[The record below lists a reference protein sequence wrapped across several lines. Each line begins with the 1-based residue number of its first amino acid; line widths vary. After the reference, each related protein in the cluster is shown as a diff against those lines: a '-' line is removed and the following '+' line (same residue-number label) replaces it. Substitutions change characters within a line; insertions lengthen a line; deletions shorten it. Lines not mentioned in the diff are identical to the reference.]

1 MCSNELRYQMAT
13 SASIRSARVM
23 SPYTTWLARIYAVV
37 LVVWAIAYP
46 QLDKVNSQFMGSVFN
61 VVGAVLIVA
70 GLYAFPRTSPWVAAA
85 LVTLGAVVGT
95 LSIFWAG
102 VPVIATIA
110 LIILIVRDARRSRSV
125 ALAPAA

>member
-1 MCSNELRYQMAT
+1 
-13 SASIRSARVM
+13 M

-46 QLDKVNSQFMGSVFN
+46 QLDKVNSQFAGSVMN

-70 GLYAFPRTSPWVAAA
+70 GLYAFPRTSPWVAVA

-95 LSIFWAG
+95 LSIYWAG
-102 VPVIATIA
+102 VTTIAMIA
-110 LIILIVRDARRSRSV
+110 LIVLIVRDARRSPSV
-125 ALAPAA
+125 AVASTA

>member
-1 MCSNELRYQMAT
+1 MAT
-13 SASIRSARVM
+13 SASTRPTRVM

-46 QLDKVNSQFMGSVFN
+46 MLDKVNSQFLGSVFN

-70 GLYAFPRTSPWVAAA
+70 GLFAFTRTSPWAAVA
-85 LVTLGAVVGT
+85 LVTIGAIVGT
-95 LSIFWAG
+95 LSIYWA
-102 VPVIATIA
+102 VLPTIAMIA
-110 LIILIVRDARRSRSV
+110 LIVLIVRDARRSRSV